1 MESHLERAPPPDP
14 PNHFV
19 NGFYGGVKRT
29 LQFSVVSMCLVS
41 TSLCTEGI
49 NGPEY

>member
-1 MESHLERAPPPDP
+1 MESHLERARPPDP